1 MFTLIHSLTILI
13 DALFIQFLGTGDP
26 LTARHHRLAQTPA
39 GATALP
45 RDKPIAAHTC
55 SHVCTCARRERPLDH
70 THACAYMRPAG
81 TLGTHPAVHAGKGV
95 QAYWSLAGGDRMA
108 RVTAEPYSPFPPNL
122 CSQPLLPPRTPAP
135 SRPLLT
141 LLSAH
146 LSSQGLIIA
155 SMKQEPHQSSHSKKN
170 LGYISHE

>member
-1 MFTLIHSLTILI
+1 MFHSFPLANDLKSFCVHSDTLTHHPHCCT
-13 DALFIQFLGTGDP
+13 LFIQFLGTGDP
-26 LTARHHRLAQTPA
+26 LAARHHRLAQTPA

-55 SHVCTCARRERPLDH
+55 SHVCTCAQRERPLDH

-95 QAYWSLAGGDRMA
+95 QAYWSLAWGDRMA

-135 SRPLLT
+135 PGLCSRC
-141 LLSAH
+141 
-146 LSSQGLIIA
+146 
-155 SMKQEPHQSSHSKKN
+155 
-170 LGYISHE
+170 